1 MAHAPFERPIGIRGV
16 GAHVRFTA
24 NFLSALSP
32 PRQVIRVVVRCALA
46 GAGARK
52 VKSEMKQAIPT
63 ALLRRQTTSG
73 QVLIRESA
81 ILALRPISWREVWRT
96 WPESAGRDV

>member
-1 MAHAPFERPIGIRGV
+1 MSDSRPI
-16 GAHVRFTA
+16 
-24 NFLSALSP
+24 FLSALSLQ
-32 PRQVIRVVVRCALA
+32 PRQVIPVVVRCALA

-52 VKSEMKQAIPT
+52 AMSEMKQAIPT
-63 ALLRRQTTSG
+63 ALLRRQTTSV

-81 ILALRPISWREVWRT
+81 ILALRAISWREDWRT